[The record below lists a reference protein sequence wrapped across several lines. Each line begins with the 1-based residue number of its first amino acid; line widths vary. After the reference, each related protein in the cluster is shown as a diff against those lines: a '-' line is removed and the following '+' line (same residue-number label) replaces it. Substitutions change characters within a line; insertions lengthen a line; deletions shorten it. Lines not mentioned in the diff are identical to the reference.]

1 MAGYLDLFTPETWQA
16 FTSKGGEITGFR
28 ASQRKSASKIE
39 VGDRFLCYLVKLQ
52 RWVGV
57 LEATSTSF
65 EDSTPYFVEGED
77 PFVVRFRVYSEVL
90 LSPEHGIPIQ
100 EVWARLDMCSGVDPQ
115 QVGWAYKI
123 GVARSLAEI
132 SPRDA
137 AFLAEELTKQATDK
151 REYPLSGYER
161 KLVEGKRTVD
171 LPTGQAVVEIPSDEE
186 GGLEADGVITA
197 LAEHRRSIKVQSR
210 LVEIGVQLGFKIWLP
225 ANDRGGVLDVLGNQ
239 WSERRLKRTR

>member
-77 PFVVRFRVYSEVL
+77 PFVVRFRVYPEVL

-100 EVWARLDMCSGVDPQ
+100 EV
-115 QVGWAYKI
+115 
-123 GVARSLAEI
+123 
-132 SPRDA
+132 
-137 AFLAEELTKQATDK
+137 
-151 REYPLSGYER
+151 
-161 KLVEGKRTVD
+161 
-171 LPTGQAVVEIPSDEE
+171 
-186 GGLEADGVITA
+186 
-197 LAEHRRSIKVQSR
+197 
-210 LVEIGVQLGFKIWLP
+210 
-225 ANDRGGVLDVLGNQ
+225 
-239 WSERRLKRTR
+239 